1 MYRSVTWEG
10 GDQLKKSIY
19 IGERL
24 IDENASAYIIAE
36 ISANHLMS
44 FDRAKQII
52 YELKDSGVDAVKLQT
67 YTADTITIDCDN
79 EEFQIHGG
87 LWDGETLY
95 SLYQKAY
102 TPWEWQGELVEYA
115 NSLGLACFSSPFD
128 LTAVDFMNEIHMPA
142 YKVASYEIN
151 DIPMI
156 RKIAKTGKPIII
168 STGTAH
174 LEDIERALK
183 VCQEE
188 DNDNV
193 ILLKC
198 TSAYP
203 CPYQDMNIKAIPLMK
218 DTFDCMVGLSDHSL
232 GAEVALGAIA
242 LGAKVIEKHVT
253 LKREDGGP
261 DAAFSMEIEEFI
273 DMVHQIRNLE
283 KALGRA
289 TFELT
294 EKQERARKGTRSL
307 YVVKDVV
314 AGEEFTEENVRS
326 IRPGK
331 GLHTMYYEEI
341 LGKKALMDLKKG
353 TPLSWSMIE

>member
-1 MYRSVTWEG
+1 M
-10 GDQLKKSIY
+10 KKEIY
-19 IGERL
+19 IDKRL
-24 IDENASAYIIAE
+24 INEESPAYIIAE
-36 ISANHLMS
+36 MSANHLMD
-44 FDRAKQII
+44 FDRAKKII

-79 EEFQIHGG
+79 EEFRIHGG

-102 TPWEWQGELVEYA
+102 TPWEWQAELVEYA
-115 NSLGLACFSSPFD
+115 NSLGLVCFSSPFD
-128 LTAVDFMNEIHMPA
+128 LTAVDFMDEIHMPA

-168 STGTAH
+168 STGTAY
-174 LEDIERALK
+174 LEDVERALK
-183 VCQEE
+183 VCKEE
-188 DNDNV
+188 GNENV

-203 CPYQDMNIKAIPLMK
+203 CPYEDMNINVIPLMK
-218 DTFDCMVGLSDHSL
+218 NTFDCMVGLSDHTL
-232 GAEVALGAIA
+232 GSEVVLGAIA

-261 DAAFSMEIEEFI
+261 DAAFSMEMDEFI
-273 DMVHQIRNLE
+273 DMVRQIRNLE
-283 KALGRA
+283 KALGKA
-289 TFELT
+289 TFKLT
-294 EKQERARKGTRSL
+294 DKQEAARSGTRSL
-307 YVVKDVV
+307 YVVKDIKK
-314 AGEEFTEENVRS
+314 GEIITSENVRS

-331 GLHTMYYEEI
+331 GLHTMYYDEV
-341 LGKKALMDLKKG
+341 LGKEATMDLKKG
-353 TPLSWSMIE
+353 TPLSWNMIN